1 MSCRAVV
8 ALAVSLFLA
17 LDGSMPASG
26 VGLPPAQE
34 AAILQIRVLEGDGA
48 VHALGSRSGRPLS
61 VQIADETGK
70 PVSGAAVSFRLPDDG
85 PGGVFASGMKTE
97 VVVTGADGRAAV
109 WGILWNRT
117 AGPFQVRVTTVKGQS
132 RAGAVIPHYLS
143 DAVTEKPFAGMPIT
157 AGGHSR
163 GKWFYAVLLVTAGV
177 AAGGA
182 AMGLSRYSKPAAQ
195 PAAAQTLTTPTQVG
209 APSTAVIFP
218 PSKP

>member
-17 LDGSMPASG
+17 LDGSMPARG
-26 VGLPPAQE
+26 AGLPPAQE

-48 VHALGSRSGRPLS
+48 VHALGSRSGRPVS

-85 PGGVFASGMKTE
+85 PGGVFASGMRTE
-97 VVVTGADGRAAV
+97 VVVTGADGRATV
-109 WGILWNRT
+109 WGIQWNRT
-117 AGPFQVRVTTVKGQS
+117 AGPLQVRVTTVKGQS

-143 DAVTEKPFAGMPIT
+143 DAVTEKPFAGMPIA
-157 AGGHSR
+157 AGGRSR

-182 AMGLSRYSKPAAQ
+182 AMGLSRYSKSSAPPTAAE
-195 PAAAQTLTTPTQVG
+195 ALTAPTTQVG
-209 APSTAVIFP
+209 QPSLI
-218 PSKP
+218 SIGKP

>member
-8 ALAVSLFLA
+8 SLAVSLFLV
-17 LDGSMPASG
+17 LDGSMPVRGAG
-26 VGLPPAQE
+26 PPPAPPAQV

-61 VQIADETGK
+61 VQVADETGK
-70 PVSGAAVSFRLPDDG
+70 PVFGVAVSFRLPEDG
-85 PGGVFASGMKTE
+85 PGGIFASGMRTE

-109 WGILWNRT
+109 WGIQWNRT
-117 AGPFQVRVTTVKGQS
+117 AGPFQVRVTTVKGPS
-132 RAGAVIPHYLS
+132 RAGVVIPHYLS
-143 DAVTEKPFAGMPIT
+143 DAVTEKPFAGMPVA
-157 AGGHSR
+157 AGGRSR

-195 PAAAQTLTTPTQVG
+195 PAAAEALTAPTQVG
-209 APSTAVIFP
+209 APTTIVIG
-218 PSKP
+218 KP

>member
-1 MSCRAVV
+1 MSCRALV
-8 ALAVSLFLA
+8 ALAVSLLLA
-17 LDGSMPASG
+17 LDGSMPACG
-26 VGLPPAQE
+26 AGLPPAQE

-48 VHALGSRSGRPLS
+48 IHALGSRSGRPLS

-109 WGILWNRT
+109 WGIQWNRT
-117 AGPFQVRVTTVKGQS
+117 AGSFQVRVTTVKGQS
-132 RAGAVIPHYLS
+132 RAGVVIPHYLS
-143 DAVTEKPFAGMPIT
+143 DAVTEKPSAGMPIA

-163 GKWFYAVLLVTAGV
+163 GKWFYALLLVTAGV

-195 PAAAQTLTTPTQVG
+195 PAAAAAALTAPATQVG
-209 APSTAVIFP
+209 APSTIVIG
-218 PSKP
+218 KP